1 MGRGARLFGS
11 GAAALAAATLALT
24 CVSQADAAPAFEG
37 SRLSFDL
44 ALTSDHV
51 VHGVTRSQGEP
62 AAQAHLGLSRDSGWL
77 VGVWLSTVDFGFSEP
92 RYEIDPSIGKRW
104 LVGRD
109 WSVRADLTRYLFRPR
124 SQWQDYDYTEL
135 RGSVAFRDALEIAV
149 TWAPDYSGYSWVGPA
164 YDRRMLTYEASARF
178 PTRRW
183 LTLTAGAGR
192 RDLQDAFGA
201 SYWYWSAGTEAA
213 TERVSFAITYI
224 GTSRKAEDLYGRDD
238 AGDRVVATL
247 AFRVK

>member
-1 MGRGARLFGS
+1 VLLFCAS
-11 GAAALAAATLALT
+11 GIR
-24 CVSQADAAPAFEG
+24 AAPVIGG

-77 VGVWLSTVDFGFSEP
+77 VGAWLSTVDFGFAEP
-92 RYEIDPSIGKRW
+92 RYEIDPYIGKRW

-109 WSVRADLTRYLFRPR
+109 WSVRADLTRYLFRPQP
-124 SQWQDYDYTEL
+124 QWRDYDYTEL
-135 RGSVAFRDALEIAV
+135 RGSVAFRDVLEMAV
-149 TWAPDYSGYSWVGPA
+149 SWAPDYSGHSWLGPA

-192 RDLQDAFGA
+192 RDLQDAFDA

-213 TERVSFAITYI
+213 TERVSFALTYI
-224 GTSRKAEDLYGRDD
+224 GTSGKAQDLYGRDD